1 MFGLNSDLTSDRS
14 LQRSLNFVIL
24 GITFGIVFFNVT
36 TGSPVAGFAKAIGFG
51 DLMYGI
57 MLALPVLG
65 GVAQVFASFVLEKSK
80 KRKSIF
86 LISGFL
92 HRLPWVFIAILPLF
106 LGKGSYTLLFLL
118 IAFMTISSISNSF
131 TNVSFWSWMGDLIPE
146 HIRGRFFSR
155 RATISTIV
163 GMLSGLA
170 IGKFLD
176 LHNNLPGFSIIF
188 VFAAIM
194 GMLDISCFFF
204 VKDLPMKN
212 EETQLDLKK
221 MFFSTLNN
229 HYFRRFMMFFVIWNF
244 GLNIAGPYFNMY
256 MIKDLKMSYFEIILL
271 TQIVSN
277 VVTIITLPYIG
288 RIVDKIGNRPMLL
301 IATGFISLLP
311 IIWCFTSVNNY
322 KVLVTIISIFA
333 GLLWPIIDM
342 GNNNL
347 ILKLSDQSQTSMY
360 VAVINLFNAIFGSA
374 IPIILGGYFIED
386 IAPVVVAF
394 LKNHIGINVATY
406 HVAFFTSGLIRFLAV
421 IYLKK
426 NVKEPGAKSLKNVI
440 INKIKVN

>member
-1 MFGLNSDLTSDRS
+1 
-14 LQRSLNFVIL
+14 
-24 GITFGIVFFNVT
+24 
-36 TGSPVAGFAKAIGFG
+36 
-51 DLMYGI
+51 
-57 MLALPVLG
+57 
-65 GVAQVFASFVLEKSK
+65 
-80 KRKSIF
+80 
-86 LISGFL
+86 
-92 HRLPWVFIAILPLF
+92 
-106 LGKGSYTLLFLL
+106 
-118 IAFMTISSISNSF
+118 
-131 TNVSFWSWMGDLIPE
+131 
-146 HIRGRFFSR
+146 
-155 RATISTIV
+155 
-163 GMLSGLA
+163 
-170 IGKFLD
+170 
-176 LHNNLPGFSIIF
+176 
-188 VFAAIM
+188 
-194 GMLDISCFFF
+194 
-204 VKDLPMKN
+204 
-212 EETQLDLKK
+212 
-221 MFFSTLNN
+221 
-229 HYFRRFMMFFVIWNF
+229 MMFFVIWNF

-333 GLLWPIIDM
+333 GLLYLIIDM

-394 LKNHIGINVATY
+394 EKPYRNKCCHIPR
-406 HVAFFTSGLIRFLAV
+406 SFLHRV
-421 IYLKK
+421 
-426 NVKEPGAKSLKNVI
+426 
-440 INKIKVN
+440 

>member
-36 TGSPVAGFAKAIGFG
+36 TGSPVAGFAKAVGFG

-65 GVAQVFASFVLEKSK
+65 GVAQVFASYVLEKSK
-80 KRKSIF
+80 KRKPIF

-92 HRLPWVFIAILPLF
+92 HRLPWLFIAILPL
-106 LGKGSYTLLFLL
+106 LLAKGSYMLLFFL
-118 IAFMTISSISNSF
+118 IGFMTISSISNSF

-176 LHNNLPGFSIIF
+176 SHNNLAGFSIIF
-188 VFAAIM
+188 AFAAIM

-221 MFFSTLNN
+221 MFFSTFNN
-229 HYFRRFMMFFVIWNF
+229 HYFRRFMVFFVIWNF

-256 MIKDLKMSYFEIILL
+256 MIKDLKMSYFDIILL

-277 VVTIITLPYIG
+277 VVTILTLPYVG

-301 IATGFISLLP
+301 LATGFISLLP
-311 IIWCFTSVNNY
+311 IIWCFTNVNNY
-322 KVLVTIISIFA
+322 KFLVTIISIFA

-347 ILKLSDQSQTSMY
+347 ILKLSAQSQTSMY

-374 IPIILGGYFIED
+374 IPIILGGYLIED
-386 IAPVVVAF
+386 IAPLVVAF
-394 LKNHIGINVATY
+394 LKNHIGINVVTY
-406 HVAFFTSGLIRFLAV
+406 HIAFFTSGLIRFLAV

-426 NVKEPGAKSLKNVI
+426 NVKEPGAKSLKKVI
-440 INKIKVN
+440 IKKIKGS

>member
-1 MFGLNSDLTSDRS
+1 MFSLNSDLTTDKS

-36 TGSPVAGFAKAIGFG
+36 MGSPVAGFAKAIGFG

-65 GVAQVFASFVLEKSK
+65 GVAQVFASYILEKSK

-92 HRLPWVFIAILPLF
+92 HRLLWVFIAILPLF
-106 LGKGSYTLLFLL
+106 LGKGSYILLFLL
-118 IAFMTISSISNSF
+118 VGFMTISSISNSF
-131 TNVSFWSWMGDLIPE
+131 TNVSFWSWMNDLIPM

-163 GMLSGLA
+163 GMLSGLG

-176 LHNNLPGFSIIF
+176 SHNTLVGFSIVF

-194 GMLDISCFFF
+194 GMLDIGCFFF

-212 EETQLDLKK
+212 EEVQLDLKK
-221 MFFSTLNN
+221 MFLSTLNN
-229 HYFRRFMMFFVIWNF
+229 NFFRKFVVFFVIWNF

-256 MIKDLKMSYFEIILL
+256 MIKDLKMSYFDIILL

-277 VVTIITLPYIG
+277 VVTILTLPYIG

-301 IATGFISLLP
+301 LSTGLISLLP
-311 IIWCFTSVNNY
+311 IVWCFTNVNNY
-322 KVLVTIISIFA
+322 KFLVTTISIFA
-333 GLLWPIIDM
+333 GLLWPITDM

-374 IPIILGGYFIED
+374 IPIILGGYLIEN
-386 IAPVVVAF
+386 IAPFAVAF
-394 LKNHIGINVATY
+394 LKTHLGINVATY
-406 HVAFFTSGLIRFLAV
+406 HIAFFVSGLIRFFAV
-421 IYLKK
+421 VYLKK
-426 NVKEPGAKSLKNVI
+426 NVKEPGAKSLKKVI
-440 INKIKVN
+440 INKIKRI

>member
-1 MFGLNSDLTSDRS
+1 
-14 LQRSLNFVIL
+14 
-24 GITFGIVFFNVT
+24 
-36 TGSPVAGFAKAIGFG
+36 
-51 DLMYGI
+51 
-57 MLALPVLG
+57 
-65 GVAQVFASFVLEKSK
+65 
-80 KRKSIF
+80 
-86 LISGFL
+86 
-92 HRLPWVFIAILPLF
+92 
-106 LGKGSYTLLFLL
+106 
-118 IAFMTISSISNSF
+118 
-131 TNVSFWSWMGDLIPE
+131 
-146 HIRGRFFSR
+146 
-155 RATISTIV
+155 
-163 GMLSGLA
+163 
-170 IGKFLD
+170 
-176 LHNNLPGFSIIF
+176 
-188 VFAAIM
+188 
-194 GMLDISCFFF
+194 
-204 VKDLPMKN
+204 
-212 EETQLDLKK
+212 
-221 MFFSTLNN
+221 
-229 HYFRRFMMFFVIWNF
+229 
-244 GLNIAGPYFNMY
+244 

>member
-1 MFGLNSDLTSDRS
+1 
-14 LQRSLNFVIL
+14 
-24 GITFGIVFFNVT
+24 
-36 TGSPVAGFAKAIGFG
+36 
-51 DLMYGI
+51 
-57 MLALPVLG
+57 
-65 GVAQVFASFVLEKSK
+65 
-80 KRKSIF
+80 
-86 LISGFL
+86 
-92 HRLPWVFIAILPLF
+92 
-106 LGKGSYTLLFLL
+106 
-118 IAFMTISSISNSF
+118 
-131 TNVSFWSWMGDLIPE
+131 MGDLIPE

>member
-1 MFGLNSDLTSDRS
+1 MFSLNSDLTSDKS
-14 LQRSLNFVIL
+14 LQKSLNFVIL

-36 TGSPVAGFAKAIGFG
+36 MGSPVAGFAKAIGFG

-65 GVAQVFASFVLEKSK
+65 GVAQVFASFILEKTK

-86 LISGFL
+86 LVSGFL
-92 HRLPWVFIAILPLF
+92 HRLPWALIAILPLF
-106 LGKGSYTLLFLL
+106 LNKGSYILLFLL
-118 IAFMTISSISNSF
+118 IVLMTVSSISNSF

-155 RATISTIV
+155 RATISTVV

-176 LHNNLPGFSIIF
+176 IYNNLFGFSIIF
-188 VFAAIM
+188 IFAAIM
-194 GMLDISCFFF
+194 GTLDIACFFF

-212 EETQLDLKK
+212 KEAKLDLKE
-221 MFFSTLNN
+221 MFLSTLNN
-229 HYFRRFMMFFVIWNF
+229 HYFRKFMTFFVIWNF

-256 MIKDLKMSYFEIILL
+256 MIKDLKMSYFDIILL

-277 VVTIITLPYIG
+277 VVTILTLSYVG
-288 RIVDKIGNRPMLL
+288 KIVDKIGNRPMLL
-301 IATGFISLLP
+301 LATGFISLLP
-311 IIWCFTSVNNY
+311 VIWCFTNTNNY
-322 KVLVTIISIFA
+322 KFLVTIISIFA

-374 IPIILGGYFIED
+374 IPIILGGYLIEN
-386 IAPVVVAF
+386 IAPTIVTF
-394 LKNHIGINVATY
+394 LKNHLGISIATY
-406 HVAFFTSGLIRFLAV
+406 HTVFLASGLIRFFAV

-426 NVKEPGAKSLKNVI
+426 NVKEPGAKSLKRVI
-440 INKIKVN
+440 ANKIKRH